1 MLVPVSARIAAVLLW
16 VSALGLGI
24 PCLIA
29 IRNLLMGRGI
39 PLVLGFP
46 AYGGGPFERHGLQTT
61 VALLS
66 GFLLVCLLEAAA
78 GWLLWSGLRSGA
90 LLALFLLLPGGLY
103 WWGFALPYPPILALL
118 RTVLIIL
125 SWPGLK

>member
-1 MLVPVSARIAAVLLW
+1 MVVPVSCTRGSRLLW

-46 AYGGGPFERHGLQTT
+46 AYGGGPFEQHGLPTT

-66 GFLLVCLLEAAA
+66 GFLLVCLLEGTA
-78 GWLLWSGLRSGA
+78 GGLLWSGLRSGA
-90 LLALFLLLPGGLY
+90 LLALLLLVPAGLY
-103 WWGFALPYPPILALL
+103 WWGFALPYHQFSPCCEQF
-118 RTVLIIL
+118 
-125 SWPGLK
+125 W